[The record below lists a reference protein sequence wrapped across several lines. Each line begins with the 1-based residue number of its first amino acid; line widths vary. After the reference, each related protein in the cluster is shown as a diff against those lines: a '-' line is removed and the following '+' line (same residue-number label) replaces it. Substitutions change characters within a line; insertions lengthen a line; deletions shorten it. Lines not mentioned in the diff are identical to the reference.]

1 MGEKFIF
8 CPAWSKWFRLTP
20 AIKQGDTVIKIMSIF
35 ALCLLAAAPA
45 FCLPQAVRTE
55 LDNPA
60 ALGSG
65 RFSFLFN
72 DVYHI
77 SLYTPEQAF
86 NPAGAFALKIDY
98 LMPLKGAA
106 IVGRTIELIK
116 RQSFEDKAKLNQW
129 KNTLVGFF
137 PDVDKG
143 VSLTGYK
150 DKQGHTQF
158 YRNEQWIGAVA
169 DPEFSHYF
177 FAIWLAEHTSE
188 PKLRRA
194 LLGMR

>member
-1 MGEKFIF
+1 M
-8 CPAWSKWFRLTP
+8 
-20 AIKQGDTVIKIMSIF
+20 IKIMRIF
-35 ALCLLAAAPA
+35 ALCLFAAAPA
-45 FCLPQAVRTE
+45 FGLPQAVRTE
-55 LDNPA
+55 LNNPA
-60 ALGSG
+60 ALGIG
-65 RFSFLFN
+65 RFSFLFS

-106 IVGRTIELIK
+106 IIERTIELIK
-116 RQSFEDKAKLNQW
+116 RQAFADQTKLMQW
-129 KNTLVGFF
+129 QNTLAGFF

-143 VSLTGYK
+143 VSLTGFK

-177 FAIWLAEHTSE
+177 FAIWLADDTSE

-194 LLGMR
+194 LLGLR

>member
-1 MGEKFIF
+1 MSAENEGGSVK
-8 CPAWSKWFRLTP
+8 
-20 AIKQGDTVIKIMSIF
+20 KIMSIF
-35 ALCLLAAAPA
+35 ALCLFAAAPA

-55 LDNPA
+55 LDNPV

-65 RFSFLFN
+65 RFSFLFS

-86 NPAGAFALKIDY
+86 NPASSFALKIDY
-98 LMPLKGAA
+98 LMPLKGDA
-106 IVGRTIELIK
+106 IIERTIELIK
-116 RQSFEDKAKLNQW
+116 RQSYKDQTKLMQW
-129 KNTLVGFF
+129 QNTLAEFF

-143 VSLTGYK
+143 VSLTGFK

-169 DPEFSHYF
+169 DPEFSQHF